1 MNFNV
6 AVILRETALESPGRP
21 AILYPGGSLT
31 YAELD
36 GLSDLVAASLQASG
50 IGAGD
55 AVALQLPNIPEFVVA
70 YFGILKA
77 GGVAV
82 PVNILLKAP
91 EAAFLLGDSAAKILI
106 TWGGVL
112 DHALPGAA
120 SAGVSE
126 IYAVGGNDDD
136 ERAVPFN
143 RLLAVPT
150 ASAQIAASANR
161 TTPRSSC
168 TPPVRPGSLKAPS
181 LATCSCT

>member
-1 MNFNV
+1 MYFNL
-6 AVILRETALESPGRP
+6 AVILRETALASPGRP

-50 IGAGD
+50 IRPGD

-91 EAAFLLGDSAAKILI
+91 EVAFLLGDSAAKILI
-106 TWGGVL
+106 TWV
-112 DHALPGAA
+112 ACW
-120 SAGVSE
+120 
-126 IYAVGGNDDD
+126 IT
-136 ERAVPFN
+136 R
-143 RLLAVPT
+143 
-150 ASAQIAASANR
+150 
-161 TTPRSSC
+161 
-168 TPPVRPGSLKAPS
+168 
-181 LATCSCT
+181 